1 MQAQDALNFLSSD
14 NSLHC
19 LWQRRV
25 RESSCLYTVSTCASH
40 CRGSRESGG
49 LSDALMAGDA
59 KQRAERA
66 SSALAKAFA
75 SGKGLDAA
83 MQAAAKADALEAEE
97 ALKAERRR

>member
-1 MQAQDALNFLSSD
+1 MPFGT
-14 NSLHC
+14 
-19 LWQRRV
+19 
-25 RESSCLYTVSTCASH
+25 SCPPIVLCTVSGSAGSERAHIFSTVSTCASH

-49 LSDALMAGDA
+49 LSDAQMEGDTQQHA
-59 KQRAERA
+59 QRA

-83 MQAAAKADALEAEE
+83 MQTAAKADALEAEE